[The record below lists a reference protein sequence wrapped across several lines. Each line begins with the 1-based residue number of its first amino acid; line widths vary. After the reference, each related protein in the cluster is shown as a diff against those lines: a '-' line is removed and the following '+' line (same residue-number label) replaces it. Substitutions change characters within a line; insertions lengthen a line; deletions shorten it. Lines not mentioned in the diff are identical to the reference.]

1 MNACQL
7 VRVPYS
13 LRFIFRQVPGG
24 RSVRA
29 VPAGCFVSFP
39 HGMQVA
45 VTGYR
50 KFGGRCG
57 LLGIGG
63 PGIYDSSSGSGGCGG
78 GGGWGEEKGVCMK

>member
-1 MNACQL
+1 MLAKL
-7 VRVPYS
+7 VRVPYP

-24 RSVRA
+24 RSGRA

-39 HGMQVA
+39 HGVQVA

-50 KFGGRCG
+50 KFEGRCG

-63 PGIYDSSSGSGGCGG
+63 PGIYDSSSGGGCGG
-78 GGGWGEEKGVCMK
+78 GGGLGEERGVCMK